1 MILYMDIFITDSALF
16 PNKELVKIE
25 DKVRKKSKAYRYQN
39 KLDITKYSLASYAP
53 YKWSKVIIKY
63 DLDSIYNSDE
73 FENYC
78 YSLFEDPIIING
90 RSDNQTKFQ
99 ESYKLFENSDDDFVF
114 WVPNNDHPLVMASYD
129 ELNKVID
136 SANSLCKQL
145 QTKNISI
152 DYSHYFESDYLYR
165 KNSPVSFLKS
175 DSDVVFETQSYYLVN
190 FPHGYFA
197 GCQIYHK
204 NLFHKL
210 FFSKSY
216 DNERIIRPECL
227 SNKIEIEQYVVF
239 PKFEICR
246 HYDGY
251 MHTKI
256 HQKPY
261 ILEAKDVPPLFIP
274 DGFFENQA
282 CIRYGFLDYDAA
294 AININPLIDNYSFEN
309 KFKKT
314 DLKISIDEIPVFWQG
329 LTITKNKSES
339 KEGLKLASKKEW
351 YRILNLWG
359 DSIENRFGYIFNV
372 NKNKFIFLF
381 IKNLKF
387 IRSMLLSKN

>member
-1 MILYMDIFITDSALF
+1 MDIFITDSALF
-16 PNKELVKIE
+16 PNKKLVEIE
-25 DKVRKKSKAYRYQN
+25 NKVRKNSRAYKYQN

-63 DLDSIYNSDE
+63 DLDAIYNSDE
-73 FENYC
+73 FEKYC
-78 YSLFEDPIIING
+78 YSLFEDPIVING
-90 RSDNQTKFQ
+90 RSDNQTKFK
-99 ESYKLFENSDDDFVF
+99 ESYKLFEHSDDDFVF
-114 WVPNNDHPLVMASYD
+114 WVPNNDHPLIMANYK
-129 ELNKVID
+129 ELNKVIS
-136 SANSLCKQL
+136 SANELCNQL

-152 DYSHYFESDYLYR
+152 NYSHYFESDYSYR
-165 KNSPVSFLKS
+165 KNSPVNFLKS
-175 DSDVVFETQSYYLVN
+175 GGNVVFETQSYYLVH
-190 FPHGYFA
+190 FPHGFFF

-227 SNKIEIEQYVVF
+227 SGKIDIEQYVVF

-261 ILEAKDVPPLFIP
+261 ILEAKNVPPLFIP
-274 DGFFENQA
+274 VGFFENQA
-282 CIRYGFLDYDAA
+282 YIKYGFSDYDDA
-294 AININPLIDNYSFEN
+294 AININPLIGNYSFEN
-309 KFKKT
+309 KPKKT
-314 DLKISIDEIPVFWQG
+314 DLKISINEIPVFWQD
-329 LTITKNKSES
+329 LNITKNKSES
-339 KEGLKLASKKEW
+339 EEEIKFASKKEQ
-351 YRILNLWG
+351 YRILNLW
-359 DSIENRFGYIFNV
+359 DNSIGNRFSYIFNV
-372 NKNKFIFLF
+372 NKKKFSFFF

-387 IRSMLLSKN
+387 IRKAIFSKNNT